1 MLSLN
6 QRERRVSRLN
16 RTGKNTTGWARRL
29 TALLVTAC
37 LVMAMALPV
46 YAEVDLLPDAPDEVE
61 LLEDEQGT
69 ASGEDTTPPEQNAA
83 TPEPEQSAEP
93 EQPAPT
99 ETPEPTAEP
108 TPTPEPA
115 ATATATPVPTVTPT
129 ATPEPT
135 EQPQKMY
142 AAKSVDNVQAV
153 SEGGVPATYTLYFA
167 VPDNWSDCTVVK
179 IYAVGEGDPNKAYY
193 LDMQEADKTKDGRKI
208 YSVLLNQAQHYPHG
222 GLNGLEFRGYKENP
236 IVNENPVYTI
246 EIAKVGNNNPPW
258 ITFNPNDSNHYNSDG
273 KCHDGYIGGDYY
285 DGNNEGGWYPKKWE
299 TYTVGHKHFA
309 GEEMAFEN
317 KTSEPLT
324 DVKAWFY
331 ELNEKTGK
339 LEQVGDS
346 IPLNSAELA
355 SGIASGSTATFKIP
369 NDYCSFVRF
378 TAGDDEISKYYNFY
392 NEEVKEENQKR
403 FQYSEGQCYCYM
415 YNGIND
421 ATWGRPGATRIY
433 YDATFSKMALNGDTG
448 DFSIPKANNN
458 NKETIYYRIKGDDVK
473 SESGTLV
480 KDGTNE
486 NLYYID
492 IPQGYRSIIF
502 SGEEINDDN
511 ATKGN
516 GVSTEWLEIPTDD
529 KNCFYADTNDDA
541 VYNGTT
547 RGGYWAPKGTLRD
560 AETWKKT
567 GTTGTKVV
575 DIKSVP
581 FTEKPNTKYVTS
593 TLYDYYTDYE
603 LNGKNRKNY
612 DNDNA
617 VNQRHW
623 VPFRQFDQAISD
635 YYQSY
640 VDKNT
645 EKPIIYPIYTGHFQ
659 PSGWNTPFSA
669 VAEKLNLYGWAENYQ
684 IFIAANNSNFD
695 TKNRDNKKSYAFQGI
710 VADKRDSDGDIVM
723 NGTTLKE
730 PHFNEEFL
738 TSKNSKNAKLGEVY
752 HNVEFP
758 FTQKEVFV
766 ESDQKGKGVKYWWF
780 DSSKTSLYLRKD
792 TNSDQLYLGNDST
805 GETTA
810 EYLSEASHDVD
821 SASDPNKVSTQYGFF
836 PFNETTTSKS
846 AVRYNY
852 GYGAK
857 LEIPFTITSTG
868 TVKDDYNNEIPIRF
882 YFSGDDDVWV
892 FIDNQLV
899 LDIGGAHA
907 KVSGVLE
914 FDQRDNK
921 KNTVTSYV
929 SQVKNNKTDKYGA
942 EECDKNNHKTETNIT
957 YLGKTE
963 TYYKNASVSIPGLST
978 GKHTLT
984 MYYME
989 RGMWESNMAV
999 AFNFPDN
1006 NELQVQKKVD
1016 LTNVTDQKFKECF
1029 EKQKIFNFTIQNQA
1043 THYGEKVAVGSDTSI
1058 PPQEVKLTADSIEIK
1073 PATQSTEG
1081 DYIFKLDTN
1090 PEQGSGQ
1097 DTEQVLHWYARYTDT
1112 EPVSAA
1118 REKRYGILTLKDPIN
1133 IKDKRFLTF
1142 QVYVAK
1148 EDGGGDLSL
1157 NNLYLE
1163 LLDDQTPT
1171 PVQKGSLGT
1180 SGINGATYGSVEVK
1194 TGEWVTVKL
1203 DLNKMKAQGDFSGN
1217 VKTIRVGDNYSRHI
1231 YFRNFTFIPKAVPKT
1246 MTGFTTDQKD
1256 IPDYGSV
1263 QSGHLQNAINAQ
1275 YTSTKD
1281 NDTQLVDDDGRF
1293 VLEDGETVT
1302 FSDQFRRGSYISLKE
1317 ELNQSLYDTTWTV
1330 YENGQAVAWT
1340 EPTGTSS
1347 SHVTFGTPRSL
1358 DGQKVPADGPDDDRT
1373 EVYVDE
1379 DGVKND
1385 GYTKDEKPGTNT
1397 IVFRSYK
1404 DPDENSSTLTK
1415 LKVKYVNTVKTG
1427 GLKIQKKAAE
1437 GETLTGT
1444 YTFKVTFNDVGGE
1457 GLEEKPIERTVT
1469 IDMGKG
1475 ESTGTIT
1482 GIPVGTRYT
1491 IEEVKTDDSRLQSVT
1506 VPKGQSAQVIYNT
1519 MVEGEI
1525 VASKNPDNPNDPKDL
1540 EVTAIFTNTKR
1551 KLINIEFDKLW
1562 EDADGTDLSTKN
1574 PPDTIYIQ
1582 LQRRLASEKNWTP
1595 VNYPT
1600 ADSPDYVTINR
1611 DDYGWKCIFNNLD
1624 QYPVGDSAANNYI
1637 YRIVEGTVEAG
1648 NFIQAA
1654 EDGTITIDGKTYV
1667 VKAEATAKSETN
1679 SETGA
1684 TTTPAT
1690 ATDGTITGG
1699 SGKIELTNTLQNPKF
1714 VLDIIKK
1721 DAERNN
1727 EDQEVPLSDV
1737 EFKLEKL
1744 VEPTTGGEPQ
1754 VDTTYKFN
1762 STNNSTNIGSIT
1774 AKTDENGNITNVFAN
1789 LKPGTYRL
1797 TETKAHPGYNL
1808 LAQPIEIKF
1817 TQGGECFIDGEK
1829 ITDTKTFVQSGNTYT
1844 MTLTVLN
1851 RKTPELPHTG
1861 ADAPSLWLLIGMPLA
1876 VAGLL
1881 IFTFRYNRKGG
1892 RRH

>member
-1 MLSLN
+1 
-6 QRERRVSRLN
+6 
-16 RTGKNTTGWARRL
+16 
-29 TALLVTAC
+29 
-37 LVMAMALPV
+37 MALPV

-69 ASGEDTTPPEQNAA
+69 ASGEDTVPPEQNAATPVPDAA

-93 EQPAPT
+93 EQPAPS

-142 AAKSVDNVQAV
+142 AARSVDNVQAV

-167 VPDNWSDCTVVK
+167 VPKSWIDYTGVTIRAIIGKSQN
-179 IYAVGEGDPNKAYY
+179 DPKYE
-193 LDMQEADKTKDGRKI
+193 LSMKEVSETDGGRKI
-208 YSVLLNQAQHYPHG
+208 YSVVLNHQAHYKYG
-222 GLNGLEFRGYKENP
+222 VLGGLEFRGYKGETHTYTVT
-236 IVNENPVYTI
+236 IVKVDDNNQLRDISFDPV
-246 EIAKVGNNNPPW
+246 
-258 ITFNPNDSNHYNSDG
+258 NPN
-273 KCHDGYIGGDYY
+273 YIGGDYY
-285 DGNNEGGWYPKKWE
+285 DGENGDGWHPELWKIYK
-299 TYTVGHKHFA
+299 VGHKHFA
-309 GEEMAFEN
+309 GKTMAFEN
-317 KTSEPLT
+317 KTSETLT
-324 DVKAWFY
+324 NVQAWFY
-331 ELNEKTGK
+331 EPKEGELK
-339 LEQVGDS
+339 LVGDP
-346 IPLNSAELA
+346 IPLNSID
-355 SGIASGSTATFKIP
+355 SGNSIASGSTATFKIP

-378 TAGDDEISKYYNFY
+378 TAGDDNTEISKYYNFY
-392 NEEVKEENQKR
+392 NEEVTGENQKR

-415 YNGIND
+415 YNDIED

-433 YDATFSKMALNGDTG
+433 YDATFSKMALNGDTD
-448 DFSIPKANNN
+448 DFSIPKANN
-458 NKETIYYRIKGDDVK
+458 NKETIYYRIKGDGVE

-502 SGEEINDDN
+502 SGDAINGDKE
-511 ATKGN
+511 TKGN
-516 GVSTEWLEIPTDD
+516 GVSTEWLPIPTDD

-541 VYNGTT
+541 VYKNDT
-547 RGGYWAPKGTLRD
+547 RDGYWAPKGTLRD
-560 AETWKKT
+560 AETWKNPD
-567 GTTGTKVV
+567 TKVV
-575 DIKSVP
+575 DIAAAE

-659 PSGWNTPFSA
+659 PSDWDPKFADIAST
-669 VAEKLNLYGWAENYQ
+669 LNLYGWSSYN
-684 IFIAANNSNFD
+684 IFIAANNSNYD
-695 TKNRDNKKSYAFQGI
+695 IGGNANGKKNAYAFQGI

-810 EYLSEASHDVD
+810 EYLSEASHNVD
-821 SASDPNKVSTQYGFF
+821 SASDPNKVSTPYGFF

-857 LEIPFTITSTG
+857 LEIPFTLTSTG

-929 SQVKNNKTDKYGA
+929 NRVKNSKTGNYGA
-942 EECDKNNHKTETNIT
+942 ENCDEHNYTTATSIT
-957 YLGKTE
+957 YLGTTE
-963 TYYKNASVSIPGLST
+963 KYYKNASVSIPNLST

-1006 NELQVQKKVD
+1006 NELQVQKEVD
-1016 LTNVTDQKFKECF
+1016 LTNVTDDDFKNCF
-1029 EKQKIFNFTIQNQA
+1029 KNQKIFNFTIQNQA
-1043 THYGEKVAVGSDTSI
+1043 THYGTTPAADPDTGGIKSQKVD
-1058 PPQEVKLTADSIEIK
+1058 LTAESGNTFK
-1073 PATQSTEG
+1073 PATDSTEG
-1081 DYIFKLDTN
+1081 EYIFKLDTN
-1090 PEQGSGQ
+1090 PEQGSGP
-1097 DTEQVLHWYARYTDT
+1097 EGEKVLHWYARYTDT

-1118 REKRYGILTLKDPIN
+1118 RKKRYGILTLKNPID
-1133 IKDKRFLTF
+1133 IKDERFLTF
-1142 QVYVAK
+1142 QVYV
-1148 EDGGGDLSL
+1148 DPGDSGGDLSL

-1163 LLDDQTPT
+1163 LLDEKD
-1171 PVQKGSLGT
+1171 VQKGSLGT

-1194 TGEWVTVKL
+1194 TGAWVTVKL
-1203 DLNKMKAQGDFSGN
+1203 DLNKMKAQDGFNGK

-1246 MTGFTTDQKD
+1246 MTGFTTDQKE
-1256 IPDYGSV
+1256 IPDYGSAT
-1263 QSGHLQNAINAQ
+1263 SGQLQNAINAQ

-1317 ELNQSLYDTTWTV
+1317 ELNRNLYDTTWTV
-1330 YENGQAVAWT
+1330 CENGKAVEST
-1340 EPTGTSS
+1340 NPEDTLNVKT
-1347 SHVTFGTPRSL
+1347 VTFGRDRSL
-1358 DGQKVPADGPDDDRT
+1358 KEQYDPPKGPDDGRT
-1373 EVYVDE
+1373 EVYDNT

-1385 GYTKDEKPGTNT
+1385 GYTANSKKPDKNT

-1404 DPDENSSTLTK
+1404 DPDETSSTLTK

-1469 IDMGKG
+1469 IKG

-1482 GIPVGTRYT
+1482 GIPIGTRYT
-1491 IEEVKTDDSRLQSVT
+1491 IEEVGSTDGAKLQSVT
-1506 VPKGQSAQVIYNT
+1506 VPDSCKSAHVIKNNT
-1519 MVEGEI
+1519 MVEGVIEK
-1525 VASKNPDNPNDPKDL
+1525 SKDPNNPEL
-1540 EVTAIFTNTKR
+1540 TAIFTNTQR
-1551 KLINIEFDKLW
+1551 TLINIEFDKLW
-1562 EDADGTDLSTKN
+1562 EGTDNLSTAN
-1574 PPDTIYIQ
+1574 RPDTIYIQ
-1582 LQRRLASEKNWTP
+1582 LQRRLATSQNDADWKP
-1595 VNYPT
+1595 VNYPR
-1600 ADSPDYVTINR
+1600 ADSPNYVTINR
-1611 DDYGWKCIFNNLD
+1611 GTYGWLYTFSGLD
-1624 QYPVGDSAANNYI
+1624 QYQINTDKSHTDYV
-1637 YRIVEGTVEAG
+1637 YRIVEGTVENDKFKQVAPG
-1648 NFIQAA
+1648 
-1654 EDGTITIDGKTYV
+1654 ETITIKGNTYV
-1667 VKAEATAKSETN
+1667 VTVKAEARPNSETNSADSSTGNTATANSETN
-1679 SETGA
+1679 SENGA

-1690 ATDGTITGG
+1690 VTPDGTITGG

-1714 VLDIIKK
+1714 ALDIIKK
-1721 DAERNN
+1721 DAEKGEKGN
-1727 EDQEVPLSDV
+1727 DVPLGGV

-1744 VEPTTGGEPQ
+1744 KAETIAGGEPQ

-1762 STNNSTNIGSIT
+1762 DKDTGSIT
-1774 AKTDENGNITNVFAN
+1774 ATTNGSGKITNMFTN
-1789 LKPGTYRL
+1789 LEPGTYRL
-1797 TETKAHPGYNL
+1797 TETKAHAGYNL
-1808 LAQPIEIKF
+1808 LAQPIKIKF
-1817 TQGGECFIDGEK
+1817 TQDGTCYIDGQQVNK
-1829 ITDTKTFVQSGNTYT
+1829 DKDKFTQSGNTYT